1 MGEEKKLTGVNQE
14 YEKVIQYIYGRVQ
27 DGSLMIGSKLPTER
41 AIAEELDIGRN
52 SIREALSTLSGMG
65 IIRRVQ
71 GSGNYIS
78 GDVGSAIQQII
89 QMMLALGSITKKD
102 ICEFR
107 RVIDKSICGILL
119 NKGLSEDYRDTI
131 ERILANMKVEQ
142 ELPVEPDKSFH
153 EILVR
158 ATENNIFIT
167 IMQSLTKIYREW
179 IDRALVKT
187 DARQKDMLYEVH
199 FNMYKGLVDKN
210 KDQVMNAI
218 DRHYDFIDG
227 LVEDN

>member
-1 MGEEKKLTGVNQE
+1 M
-14 YEKVIQYIYGRVQ
+14 
-27 DGSLMIGSKLPTER
+27 
-41 AIAEELDIGRN
+41 
-52 SIREALSTLSGMG
+52 
-65 IIRRVQ
+65 
-71 GSGNYIS
+71 
-78 GDVGSAIQQII
+78 
-89 QMMLALGSITKKD
+89 
-102 ICEFR
+102 
-107 RVIDKSICGILL
+107 
-119 NKGLSEDYRDTI
+119 
-131 ERILANMKVEQ
+131 
-142 ELPVEPDKSFH
+142 
-153 EILVR
+153 R